1 MPNEVPYDH
10 FIAGQRGEDALS
22 MSDVDSE
29 ERMQMDSQLT
39 VARQKDEAKLRA
51 RGEYRS
57 EQF

>member
-57 EQF
+57 E